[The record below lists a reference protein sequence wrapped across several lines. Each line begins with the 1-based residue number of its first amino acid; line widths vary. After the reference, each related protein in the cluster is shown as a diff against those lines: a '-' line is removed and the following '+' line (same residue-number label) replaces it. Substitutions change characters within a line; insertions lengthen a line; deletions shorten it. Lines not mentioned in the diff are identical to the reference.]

1 LPSSLSAH
9 PTLSIPALDA
19 FQLHLTPLNFTP
31 TVART
36 ERPSG
41 EVFGAAKAP
50 EGATNDPMKK
60 LEEAMRRAF
69 QGDEDDGDGTYEQQ
83 TDC

>member
-1 LPSSLSAH
+1 M
-9 PTLSIPALDA
+9 
-19 FQLHLTPLNFTP
+19 
-31 TVART
+31 

>member
-1 LPSSLSAH
+1 MDAS
-9 PTLSIPALDA
+9 PA
-19 FQLHLTPLNFTP
+19 
-31 TVART
+31 
-36 ERPSG
+36 G
-41 EVFGAAKAP
+41 EVFGAARAP

-69 QGDEDDGDGTYEQQ
+69 QGDGEDGDGEGTYEQQ